1 METKTTSASNSEADL
16 DAAPASTISVDA
28 ALASTISVEAAL
40 ASTISVEAF
49 TQLQSQFDGLVA
61 EIASLRESL
70 AITQGHV
77 QRIGECPGLKIF

>member
-1 METKTTSASNSEADL
+1 METETTSASNSAAEL
-16 DAAPASTISVDA
+16 DASPASTISVDA
-28 ALASTISVEAAL
+28 AP

>member
-1 METKTTSASNSEADL
+1 MKTETTSASNSEAEL
-16 DAAPASTISVDA
+16 DDAPV
-28 ALASTISVEAAL
+28 
-40 ASTISVEAF
+40 STISVEAF

>member
-1 METKTTSASNSEADL
+1 METETTSASNSVAELDAFPASMISA
-16 DAAPASTISVDA
+16 DAAP
-28 ALASTISVEAAL
+28 

-49 TQLQSQFDGLVA
+49 TQLQSQFDGLVS

>member
-1 METKTTSASNSEADL
+1 METETTSASNSVAEL
-16 DAAPASTISVDA
+16 DASPASTISVG
-28 ALASTISVEAAL
+28 ASP

-49 TQLQSQFDGLVA
+49 TQLQSQFDGLLA

-70 AITQGHV
+70 AITKGHV